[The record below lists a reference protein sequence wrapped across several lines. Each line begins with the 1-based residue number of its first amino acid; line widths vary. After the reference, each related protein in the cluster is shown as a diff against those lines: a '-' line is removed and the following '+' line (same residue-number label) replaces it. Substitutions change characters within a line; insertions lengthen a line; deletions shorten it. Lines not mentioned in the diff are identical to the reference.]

1 MLMPDINLRKMVTGI
16 EDIFHEGGPISSVPR
31 KRGWCLAVITNPY
44 AGKYVADNQPFM
56 DDLKPHGTDMARRLI
71 SALGVKPEFID
82 GYGKGAII
90 GSAGELEHAALW
102 HAPGGYSMRELLPDA
117 LAIVPSTKKVGG
129 PGTRLDVPVTHK
141 VASYV
146 RSHFDS
152 VEIGID
158 DSPRAHEILLAIVMT
173 VGPRIHSRSGG
184 LEVSGITVRDGQ
196 K

>member
-1 MLMPDINLRKMVTGI
+1 MPEVKLRKIVIGI
-16 EDIFHEGGPISSVPR
+16 EDIFHENGPVSAVPR

-44 AGKYVADNQPFM
+44 AGKYVLDIQPFM
-56 DDLKPHGTDMARRLI
+56 EDLKPLGMDMASRLI
-71 SALGVKPEFID
+71 ASLGVKPELID

-90 GSAGELEHAALW
+90 GSAGELEHGALW
-102 HAPGGYSMRELLPDA
+102 HAPGGYSMREHLPDA
-117 LAIVPSTKKVGG
+117 LAIVPSAKKVGG

-141 VASYV
+141 IASYV

-158 DSPRAHEILLAIVMT
+158 DSPRADEMLLAIVMT

-184 LEVSGITVRDGQ
+184 LDASGIKVRDGQ